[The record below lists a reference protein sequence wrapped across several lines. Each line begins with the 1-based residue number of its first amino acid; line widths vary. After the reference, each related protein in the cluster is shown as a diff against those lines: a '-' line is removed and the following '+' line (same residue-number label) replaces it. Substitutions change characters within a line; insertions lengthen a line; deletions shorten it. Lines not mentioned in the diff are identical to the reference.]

1 MKVITLACLCFLLVG
16 CPARLTDE
24 QAAQLA
30 QGKADIEAA
39 RITVDAEA
47 FQKLMRAAA
56 ARVMAALAN
65 LELPAP
71 ATPVSDLVEKSGQP
85 IPVAIEAESKAA
97 AAAEETPPVGIWGMI
112 AAGAGGV
119 GLLALSVLR
128 FSPGAFG
135 MVASLAHTILAP
147 KATKE
152 MREAERS
159 AVVIAHQAVA
169 YGHAVGEL
177 AEAAGLK
184 PSVEA
189 VKTQFSDAQDALGI
203 RPQVDT
209 ILQAFKDGKLPVK
222 PT

>member
-1 MKVITLACLCFLLVG
+1 MRIILLCFLLTG
-16 CPARLTDE
+16 CATRLTDE
-24 QAAQLA
+24 QITQLS

-39 RITVDAEA
+39 RLTVDAEA
-47 FQKLMRAAA
+47 FQALMKAGA

-65 LELPAP
+65 LELPIP
-71 ATPVSDLVEKSGQP
+71 ATPVSDLVEKNGNP

-97 AAAEETPPVGIWGMI
+97 AAAEETPPSGLWGMI

-135 MVASLAHTILAP
+135 LVANLAHTFLAP

-152 MREAERS
+152 MRAAERE
-159 AVVIAHQAVA
+159 AVAITHQAVA
-169 YGHAVGEL
+169 YGHAVTTL
-177 AEAAGLK
+177 AETAGLK

-189 VKTQFSDAQDALGI
+189 VKTQFSEAQDALGI
-203 RPQVDT
+203 RDQMGT

-222 PT
+222 PS